1 MSNEII
7 KVISLRGEV
16 IENETLDN
24 LKNQLNGETFNKLVM
39 KIASRGGSV
48 KEGLEI
54 MVWMNEL
61 SKQGV
66 EVVTVVEANAYS
78 IASLIML
85 AADVKLISK
94 HGEVMVHNPMLPE
107 LKYVNANELETHLN
121 KLRELESAMYGI
133 YQMFTGLK
141 SEDIKKLMDNETY
154 LNPEDSVKYGFADMV
169 IDMKPKPYDEES
181 EAENKITNINM
192 IKHINSLKKVIKL
205 VNNDEFVNL
214 TYNTVGGSKLE
225 IFQDDASAYKK
236 GDKTDLEN
244 GTVKLGD
251 GATLEIKDYKIENI
265 TKEVEATKVEA
276 SNVGEA
282 PEGDDKKE
290 AIDKAKNVVEED
302 VENAQISRVSTW
314 ESTVVNDSFEIG
326 DVVEYPA
333 NEMEPDATSVGA
345 GEWCLEDGRK
355 FLTDSRGVIQIFLDY
370 EKSAEAPAV
379 EPEVE
384 EAPVVEPEA
393 EEVVEDDK
401 EVEEVVEAIE
411 GEEPKVEEEPKAEH
425 EPGHEEPKAE
435 EVVEDDSKELEEAK
449 ATILS
454 FEARFKAMEEKMQEM
469 EKGNVEADMFREK
482 AAEAISTIAEQTTS
496 NFKPNASSTN
506 SPQQLIGSS
515 IFKRAKARNNKNK

>member
-1 MSNEII
+1 MSDEKI

-16 IENETLDN
+16 IENETLNN
-24 LKNQLNGETFNKLVM
+24 LKNQLNEEAFDKLVI

-236 GDKTDLEN
+236 GDKTDMEE

-251 GATLEIKDYKIENI
+251 GATLVIKDYKIENI
-265 TKEVEATKVEA
+265 SKEVEETPKVEN

-290 AIDKAKNVVEED
+290 ALDKAKNVVEDD

-314 ESTVVNDSFEIG
+314 ESTVVNESFEVG
-326 DVVEYPA
+326 DTVEYAP
-333 NEMEPDATSVGA
+333 NEMETEATAVGA

-370 EKSAEAPAV
+370 EKGAETPAV

-393 EEVVEDDK
+393 EEVKEEDK
-401 EVEEVVEAIE
+401 EVEEVVEAVE

-449 ATILS
+449 ATIAS
-454 FEARFKAMEEKMQEM
+454 FEARFKAMEEKMAEL
-469 EKGNVEADMFREK
+469 EKDGEEADMFREK

-496 NFKPNASSTN
+496 NFAPKAQTN
-506 SPQQLIGSS
+506 SAPSTLIGDS
-515 IFKRAKARNNKNK
+515 IFKRALNRGKSK

>member
-1 MSNEII
+1 MEDESI

-16 IENETLDN
+16 TENETLND
-24 LKNQLNGETFNKLVM
+24 LKSQLNGETFNKLVM

-85 AADVKLISK
+85 SADVKLISK

-133 YQMFTGLK
+133 YQMFTGL
-141 SEDIKKLMDNETY
+141 ENEVIKNLMDKETY
-154 LNPEDSVKYGFADMV
+154 LSPEDAVKYGFSDMV
-169 IDMKPKPYDEES
+169 IDMKPKLYDEPS
-181 EAENKITNINM
+181 EADNEITNINM

-236 GDKTDLEN
+236 GDKTDMQE

-265 TKEVEATKVEA
+265 SKEVAETPKVEN

-290 AIDKAKNVVEED
+290 ALDKAKNVVEDD

-314 ESTVVNDSFEIG
+314 ESTVVNDSFEVG

-333 NEMEPDATSVGA
+333 NEMEPEATSVGA

-370 EKSAEAPAV
+370 EKGTET
-379 EPEVE
+379 PEVE
-384 EAPVVEPEA
+384 EAPEVEDVPTVEPEA
-393 EEVVEDDK
+393 EEVEEADK
-401 EVEEVVEAIE
+401 EVEEVIEAVE
-411 GEEPKVEEEPKAEH
+411 GDEPKVEDEPKAEH

-435 EVVEDDSKELEEAK
+435 EVADNKELEEAK
-449 ATILS
+449 KTIAS
-454 FEARFKAMEEKMQEM
+454 YEERFKAMDERMAELEKEGQ
-469 EKGNVEADMFREK
+469 EADMFREK

-496 NFKPNASSTN
+496 NFVPKASTN
-506 SPQQLIGSS
+506 SAPSTLVGDS
-515 IFKRAKARNNKNK
+515 IFKRALNRSKSK